1 MGLRGTFVGFSQVR
15 RTCRAEGRNMLR
27 AGGVFG
33 FVLDC
38 RISRK
43 SGVVLVYGMVLIT
56 VFYSWRVWVS
66 GIVAF
71 CEVL

>member
-1 MGLRGTFVGFSQVR
+1 MVR
-15 RTCRAEGRNMLR
+15 AR
-27 AGGVFG
+27 GVFD

-43 SGVVLVYGMVLIT
+43 NGVVLVYGVVLIT
-56 VFYSWRVWVS
+56 VFYSWGVWVS
-66 GIVAF
+66 SIVAF

>member
-1 MGLRGTFVGFSQVR
+1 
-15 RTCRAEGRNMLR
+15 MLR
-27 AGGVFG
+27 ARGVFG

-38 RISRK
+38 HISRK
-43 SGVVLVYGMVLIT
+43 NGVVLVYGMVLIM

-66 GIVAF
+66 SIVVF